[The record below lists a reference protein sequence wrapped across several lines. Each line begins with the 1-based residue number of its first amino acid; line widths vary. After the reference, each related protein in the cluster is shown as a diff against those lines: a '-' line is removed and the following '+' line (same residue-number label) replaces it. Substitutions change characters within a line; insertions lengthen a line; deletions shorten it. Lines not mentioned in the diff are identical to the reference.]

1 MTEWQGYMI
10 MVLMCIMGLD
20 IVKNKLTRFYL
31 FVVGLFAV
39 ISSFFAR

>member
-20 IVKNKLTRFYL
+20 IVKTNLLDSIFL
-31 FVVGLFAV
+31 
-39 ISSFFAR
+39 